1 MDRAIF
7 SRRDLSDGAKVLYGY
22 LCGLRNGANFTDPYM
37 QTALQISQVVLSR
50 RKKELKAAGL
60 ILVEQ
65 LGPRVYVVYI
75 GHSKMSA
82 EMVKASWTYE
92 DAVVLSTDSPE
103 SDV

>member
-1 MDRAIF
+1 
-7 SRRDLSDGAKVLYGY
+7 
-22 LCGLRNGANFTDPYM
+22 
-37 QTALQISQVVLSR
+37 
-50 RKKELKAAGL
+50 L

-82 EMVKASWTYE
+82 EMGKTSWTYE